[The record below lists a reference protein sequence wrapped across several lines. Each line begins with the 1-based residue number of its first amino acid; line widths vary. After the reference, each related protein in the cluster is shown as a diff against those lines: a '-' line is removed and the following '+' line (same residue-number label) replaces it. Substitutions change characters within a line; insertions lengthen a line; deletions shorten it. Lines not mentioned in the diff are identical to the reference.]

1 MADRYDVNQ
10 LLADSRTRISRFSPS
25 QLHQALAAG
34 ILVIDTRAEL
44 DRQREGVI
52 PGSIPV
58 PLSVL
63 LWRLDPEAESTN
75 PKLNDLDEAKVI
87 VCGDGYSSSWAAA
100 TLADLGFTAV
110 SDLDGGF
117 HAWAAEG
124 LPVVSDD

>member
-1 MADRYDVNQ
+1 MAGRYDVNQ
-10 LLADSRTRISRFSPS
+10 LLADSRRRISRYSPS
-25 QLHQALAAG
+25 QLQQALVGG
-34 ILVIDTRAEL
+34 IVVIDTRAET
-44 DRQREGVI
+44 DRRREGVI

-63 LWRLDPEAESTN
+63 LWRLDPAAESTN
-75 PKLNDLDEAKVI
+75 PKLNDLNEAKVI

-124 LPVVSDD
+124 LPVVVAD

>member
-110 SDLDGGF
+110 SDLDWGF